1 MPEKSKRV
9 CFYDEEKLKI
19 INEENQKLL
28 QKYKVDMTLRDLS
41 PTTIKAYEND
51 LQQWFIYIL
60 DNQFNQKV
68 TELSEDDITEFF
80 YFCKTEGNNTNRMKR
95 RMSSIAAFYK
105 FLRKKKLIVENP
117 TEFLDR
123 PKHGMPITTQT
134 FLTKEQVD
142 LLRVKLK
149 EHGNLQLEVY
159 TMFSLSTM
167 ARVSAITRIKW
178 DMIDFEN
185 RIVTNVLEKEGKI
198 VDLFFSE
205 EVRDLLLKLKE
216 QRQKDN
222 IDDYGWLFY
231 TTKCGEEKPVSKSTL
246 TDWAHLA
253 GSLIGIDCLH
263 PHDFRHSA
271 ATLLK
276 NAGMALEDISTLLN
290 HESTETTVKHYLKV
304 DTKRISQMK
313 DKFSF

>member
-9 CFYDEEKLKI
+9 YFYNEEKLKI

-123 PKHGMPITTQT
+123 PKHGMPIITQT

-222 IDDYGWLFY
+222 IDDYGWLFH
-231 TTKCGEEKPVSKSTL
+231 TTKCSEEKPVSKSTL
-246 TDWAHLA
+246 TDWAHSA